1 MSPLFTRT
9 LFAGASVALTLAMVS
24 ASAPASA
31 SVGDVRHAI
40 VRIDDL
46 NLGSAA
52 GRQTLARRLDAAV
65 DAVCPAS
72 EAVDRDAEKRCRT
85 AATGQARA
93 DIAHATGRAAS

>member
-24 ASAPASA
+24 AAAPATA
-31 SVGDVRHAI
+31 SIGDVRHSI
-40 VRIDDL
+40 VKIDDL

-52 GRQTLARRLDAAV
+52 GRQTLSRRLDAAV

-72 EAVDRDAEKRCRT
+72 EAVDRYAELRCRT
-85 AATGQARA
+85 AATQQARA
-93 DIAHATGRAAS
+93 DVAHATGRAAS